1 MNFTFYSRKT
11 LHYITILFSLIIPKI
26 YGEDL
31 KISSSFNKI
40 ELKEA
45 LKKVSIDYQ
54 APVIY
59 PSDISGNNIL
69 IECNNCALDSLLS
82 LLLLNSNYD
91 WEKINNQYVVFERG
105 KKTYSIYGKIYDY
118 KSKETIPF
126 ANVYIPSLNE
136 GSISDEQGIFSL
148 NNI

>member
-11 LHYITILFSLIIPKI
+11 IHYITILFSLIILKI

-91 WEKINNQYVVFERG
+91 WEKINNQYVVFERE
-105 KKTYSIYGKIYDY
+105 KKT
-118 KSKETIPF
+118 
-126 ANVYIPSLNE
+126 
-136 GSISDEQGIFSL
+136 
-148 NNI
+148 